1 MQNLRLIPLSHTHI
15 HTPHP
20 TPSPPPPFNSFH
32 TLLSVTLAFLVNTKT
47 KAFYLCIYQTFLTIT
62 CDCFAQMQFII
73 TTLQHA
79 TKRMQ
84 FANGHQQCG
93 GQMVQRTTCITHVG
107 TLEIRR
113 GIGNSWNFAFPRK
126 IVCVLQQAIRQSAVS
141 INTHKPSHRHAH
153 NPTGLIAITHKL
165 KCEDGT

>member
-1 MQNLRLIPLSHTHI
+1 MQNLRLIPLSHTH
-15 HTPHP
+15 TYTHP
-20 TPSPPPPFNSFH
+20 TQH
-32 TLLSVTLAFLVNTKT
+32 HHLLHLSIRFTHCCLSLLRSWLTQRQKLF
-47 KAFYLCIYQTFLTIT
+47 IYVFQTFLTIT